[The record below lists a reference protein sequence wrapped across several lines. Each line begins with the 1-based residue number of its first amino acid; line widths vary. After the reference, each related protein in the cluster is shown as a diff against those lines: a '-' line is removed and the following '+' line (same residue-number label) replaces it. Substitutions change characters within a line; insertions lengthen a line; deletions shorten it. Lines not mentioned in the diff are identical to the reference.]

1 MPSRRIEQTVAPQSL
16 ADRITIALRETIV
29 SGQYGLGEQLPA
41 GKDLALNYGVSITVI
56 REALSRLKADGLVD
70 SRQGKGVF
78 VAKDTIDRPFR
89 LAKSNEKARAI
100 LEVLELRMGVE
111 VQAASLA
118 AERRKPADLK
128 KMEKCLKAMEPSR
141 KSFDEALSADIEFH
155 RAIAVATQ
163 NPLIIGFVEFLQ
175 PHLYEAIASARATS
189 AKKADTA
196 EAAYDEHLEIY
207 NAIAA
212 GDKRR
217 ARIAVRSVL
226 EGTLRRMQ
234 NSLQAQGR
242 KTSDKAGP
250 AAEKPS
256 LR

>member
-16 ADRITIALRETIV
+16 ADRITVALRESIV
-29 SGQYGLGEQLPA
+29 SGQYELGEQLPA
-41 GKDLALNYGVSITVI
+41 GKDLAQNYGVSITVI

-89 LAKSNEKARAI
+89 LTKSNEKARAI

-118 AERRKPADLK
+118 AERRRPADLK
-128 KMEKCLKAMEPSR
+128 KMEKCLKVMEPSR

-163 NPLIIGFVEFLQ
+163 NPLIVAFVEFLQ
-175 PHLYEAIASARATS
+175 PHLHDAIASARATS
-189 AKKADTA
+189 AKKPDTA
-196 EAAYDEHLEIY
+196 AAAYEEHLEIY

-234 NSLQAQGR
+234 NSLQSQDR
-242 KTSDKAGP
+242 KDTGKAS
-250 AAEKPS
+250 AIAEKPS